1 MSPLIRGDFR
11 PNRDAGPI
19 LCCRMSPTD
28 PQAAQVA
35 AHQHYLDALDRLD
48 EAEESGD
55 RSRIRK
61 AKDEVERAKK
71 EWHRRLA
78 EGPQRKRG
86 E

>member
-1 MSPLIRGDFR
+1 M
-11 PNRDAGPI
+11 
-19 LCCRMSPTD
+19 TD
-28 PQAAQVA
+28 TGSQAARSA
-35 AHQHYLDALDRLD
+35 AHQQYLDALDRLD

-61 AKDEVERAKK
+61 AQTDVDRAKK

-78 EGPQRKRG
+78 EGPQRKRV